1 MYKSLSHSK
10 LVQICTNLS
19 LSEIKIVVPALLHYQ
34 SCYPVVG
41 VSVVGCRGGGGS
53 MSGLQRPLI
62 HRKLALVGGGGGG
75 QLYTSLRSSLLWGVG

>member
-1 MYKSLSHSK
+1 MYKSVSHSK

-41 VSVVGCRGGGGS
+41 VSVVGYCRHGGIYGAA
-53 MSGLQRPLI
+53 QRGEI
-62 HRKLALVGGGGGG
+62 D
-75 QLYTSLRSSLLWGVG
+75 

>member
-41 VSVVGCRGGGGS
+41 VSVVGYCRGGGVRCLTCNSRQGVV
-53 MSGLQRPLI
+53 GW
-62 HRKLALVGGGGGG
+62 ALVCWLRGGGEGGGGAGCE
-75 QLYTSLRSSLLWGVG
+75 